1 MTKIGFKTAYM
12 IALIAEGK
20 EPCRP
25 SRAAE
30 AQGRPTRQKT

>member
-1 MTKIGFKTAYM
+1 MIKIGFKTAYL

-20 EPCRP
+20 VPCQP

-30 AQGRPTRQKT
+30 AQGRPTRQKK